1 MGKGLV
7 MNKRVTIQEV
17 ADQAGVSKT
26 TVSRYLNKKYHKMS
40 PATKK
45 RIKAVIEELDYRPS
59 LQAQALKSK
68 RSYLIGVVIADISNM
83 YASLLLKG
91 MSQVFN
97 QAKWQMIILDSL
109 GEVDLENQYLE
120 RLIDQNVDGIILQ
133 PAAITS
139 ENYQF
144 IEDMQLPLILAD
156 RKTYPSQWLTIG
168 TDNEAVISRLF
179 DQVNLADYQ
188 SFVVVSEVLAPVSTR
203 QDRYQAVV
211 TACAPA
217 PVQLIEVGQKNW
229 QEAILGFAGQQKTL
243 FFCNNGRVMI
253 EVLRILK
260 QGHFQ
265 VPQEVGVTGFDDWHM
280 TDMIGPGITSIEQPT
295 ERIGAALAEN
305 LLQAIESQKSLKAGY
320 RAIPSHIS
328 LRSSV

>member
-1 MGKGLV
+1 MGKGML

-45 RIKAVIEELDYRPS
+45 RIKSVIEDLGYRPS
-59 LQAQALKSK
+59 RQAQALKSK

-109 GEVDLENQYLE
+109 GEVNLERQYLE

-139 ENYQF
+139 QNYQF
-144 IEDMQLPLILAD
+144 IEELQLPLILAD
-156 RKTYPSQWLTIG
+156 RKTYPSKWLTIG
-168 TDNEAVISRLF
+168 TDNEAVITQLF
-179 DQVNLADYQ
+179 AQINLADYQ
-188 SFVVVSEVLAPVSTR
+188 AFVVVSEVLAPVSTR

-211 TACAPA
+211 AACDPD
-217 PVQLIEVGQKNW
+217 PVQLIEVGQAHW
-229 QEAILGFAGQQKTL
+229 QEAILDLAGQRKTL
-243 FFCNNGRVMI
+243 FFCHNGRVMI

-260 QGHFQ
+260 QGQFQ

-295 ERIGAALAEN
+295 EKIGAALATN
-305 LLQAIESQKSLKAGY
+305 LLQAIQAEQELEPGY
-320 RAIPSHIS
+320 QAIPSHIS
-328 LRSSV
+328 LRSSL

>member
-1 MGKGLV
+1 

-59 LQAQALKSK
+59 RQAQALKSK

-156 RKTYPSQWLTIG
+156 RKTYPTQWLTIG

-179 DQVNLADYQ
+179 EQVHLSDYQ
-188 SFVVVSEVLAPVSTR
+188 AFVVVSEVLAPVSTR

-217 PVQLIEVGQKNW
+217 PVHLIEVGQGNW
-229 QEAILGFAGQQKTL
+229 QEAILDLAARQKTL

-295 ERIGAALAEN
+295 EKIGASLAEN
-305 LLQAIESQKSLKAGY
+305 LLAAIQGKKNLQPGY
-320 RAIPSHIS
+320 QAIPSHIS

>member
-1 MGKGLV
+1 

-59 LQAQALKSK
+59 RQAQALKSK

-203 QDRYQAVV
+203 
-211 TACAPA
+211 
-217 PVQLIEVGQKNW
+217 
-229 QEAILGFAGQQKTL
+229 
-243 FFCNNGRVMI
+243 
-253 EVLRILK
+253 
-260 QGHFQ
+260 
-265 VPQEVGVTGFDDWHM
+265 
-280 TDMIGPGITSIEQPT
+280 
-295 ERIGAALAEN
+295 
-305 LLQAIESQKSLKAGY
+305 
-320 RAIPSHIS
+320 
-328 LRSSV
+328 

>member
-40 PATKK
+40 PATTK
-45 RIKAVIEELDYRPS
+45 RIKAVIEALDYRPS
-59 LQAQALKSK
+59 RQAQALKSK

-109 GEVDLENQYLE
+109 GEVDLESQYLE

-179 DQVNLADYQ
+179 DQIHLADYQ

-217 PVQLIEVGQKNW
+217 PVHLIEVGQNNW
-229 QEAILGFAGQQKTL
+229 QKAILDLAGQQKTL

-260 QGHFQ
+260 QGNFQ

-305 LLQAIESQKSLKAGY
+305 LLQAIESQQILKAGY
-320 RAIPSHIS
+320 QAIPSHIS